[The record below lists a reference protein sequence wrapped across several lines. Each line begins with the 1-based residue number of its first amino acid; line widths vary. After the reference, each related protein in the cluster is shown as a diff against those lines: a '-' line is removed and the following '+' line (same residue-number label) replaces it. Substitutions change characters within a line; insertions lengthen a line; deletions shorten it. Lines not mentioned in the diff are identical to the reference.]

1 MTVSKL
7 SECYLYSSA
16 VIKPRIASSPLG
28 WTQAATSS
36 THEEPGVLQKWIL
49 PVLTLLGTIA
59 AMWFVVGDGWL
70 QLFGFWGS

>member
-16 VIKPRIASSPLG
+16 VIKPTIASRAMA
-28 WTQAATSS
+28 WTQPATSS
-36 THEEPGVLQKWIL
+36 THEEPGAFQKWIL